1 MTGLWR
7 SRCLALAAFAA
18 LASALAAQPGERVFE
33 LALTDGKL
41 PQAMQVIRVKQGDS
55 VKLRW
60 NTDRAITLHLHGY
73 DIERELKPGAV
84 TEFSFKAHATGR
96 FPVNAHQHG
105 RGERTVLHLEVH
117 PR

>member
-1 MTGLWR
+1 MTKLWR
-7 SRCLALAAFAA
+7 SRCLVLAVCAS
-18 LASALAAQPGERVFE
+18 LISALAAQPGERVFE

-41 PQAMQVIRVKQGDS
+41 PQAMQVIRIKQGDS

-60 NTDRAITLHLHGY
+60 TTDRAITLHLHGY
-73 DIERELKPGAV
+73 DIERELKAGAV

-96 FPVNAHQHG
+96 FPVNAHEHG
-105 RGERTVLHLEVH
+105 RGERVVLYLEVH